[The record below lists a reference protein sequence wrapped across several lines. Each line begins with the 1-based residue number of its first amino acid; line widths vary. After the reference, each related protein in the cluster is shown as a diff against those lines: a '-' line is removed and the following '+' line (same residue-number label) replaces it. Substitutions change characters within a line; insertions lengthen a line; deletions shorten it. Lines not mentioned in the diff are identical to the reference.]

1 LLCETFDVEM
11 GRKKKPT
18 NEEIE
23 PEPFFVEEPP
33 KDLKK
38 KEREKIERET
48 SSEPELEPKRHDLDP
63 DIQQLAYTFKIDAG
77 LTQKLNDIMIE
88 KRMNTWEQDL
98 ARLYEILKDAHTP
111 AAMLNLKVK
120 DMQKGT
126 FVGKAKCGPRVREL
140 ARKHKL
146 DKGAATKLEE
156 AMSMR
161 EAMGKDVEKDIF
173 LLDEHLTASNKPSA
187 LISMKLDSL
196 RKGYNIGHCI
206 YSREPVQG
214 NTGPGVDGVV
224 DKKRHVRVLG
234 YTDADLNS
242 RFASNDGGKE
252 ELMDE
257 ATVRRL
263 MAAEKSR
270 VLGVPPKNEKKA
282 TTAPSSAKAPAGKKS
297 ASRKKSPSS
306 SRSRSRSRKRRRR
319 SSSSS
324 SRSRSRRKRSKSSK
338 AARKKRDSSDSSS
351 SRQKAK
357 DKGKDKDKKEKEK
370 EKGKKDKEKPKETDR
385 QKEKEKEREKDK
397 KAKDKAKEKDK
408 EKEK

>member
-1 LLCETFDVEM
+1 M
-11 GRKKKPT
+11 GRKKNKQNDEMQQIP
-18 NEEIE
+18 
-23 PEPFFVEEPP
+23 PAPVEEP
-33 KDLKK
+33 KQVERDKYDSSSDL
-38 KEREKIERET
+38 ET
-48 SSEPELEPKRHDLDP
+48 EPKHHDLDP

-126 FVGKAKCGPRVREL
+126 FVGKAKCGPRVRDL
-140 ARKHKL
+140 ARRHKL

-161 EAMGKDVEKDIF
+161 EAMGKDVEKDIV

-187 LISMKLDSL
+187 LISMKLESL

-206 YSREPVQG
+206 YSREPVMG

-224 DKKRHVRVLG
+224 DKKRHVKVLG
-234 YTDADLNS
+234 YTDADLSS
-242 RFASNDGGKE
+242 RFASSDGKSE
-252 ELMDE
+252 QLMDE
-257 ATVRRL
+257 ATVRKL

-270 VLGVPPKNEKKA
+270 VLGKDKTEKGKESKEKREKPKEKEQK
-282 TTAPSSAKAPAGKKS
+282 
-297 ASRKKSPSS
+297 
-306 SRSRSRSRKRRRR
+306 SRSRRVRRSNSSTPSRRKRRR

-324 SRSRSRRKRSKSSK
+324 RR
-338 AARKKRDSSDSSS
+338 SSS
-351 SRQKAK
+351 SRSRTRRKKDKKESKGSPEKKISKDKDKREDKKEKKEKDEKGTDEDKKGKVKEKAK
-357 DKGKDKDKKEKEK
+357 EKEKGKDKDKK
-370 EKGKKDKEKPKETDR
+370 KD
-385 QKEKEKEREKDK
+385 
-397 KAKDKAKEKDK
+397 AL
-408 EKEK
+408 